1 MTEIGPREPAALARV
16 QSPGILMI
24 RFNPLGPIFEKELR
38 ATSRRRRTYIL
49 RVAYLG
55 AMLLFLLVAYLA
67 TRPSGASVSVSQ
79 RVQQQSELG
88 QAFFAVFS
96 MFGVIAMGVIGPV
109 MTSTAIGAE
118 RLHKT
123 LPVLLMTPITS
134 LQVVTGKLFSRL
146 LVSLTLIGLSLP
158 VLALVR
164 LLGGVELSQMLAV
177 LALCAVTA
185 VSTAAVGLFFSTM
198 INRAWAVILLSYMSM
213 FALFFFVPFAAS
225 AIMRTGGWLWLKLF
239 AAVNPAVN
247 VAMLAIPDAGMRGG
261 HDWWIGAAVHG
272 TLAVLLTA
280 ASAILVRRIQRN
292 EGSAT
297 AAMAPVRD
305 EPAGN
310 PRRIDRRDVGDN
322 PVLWRELGQRLFPSR
337 WQSRAAA
344 FVLVGMLLAS
354 YGIFAANNAL
364 EDEEAHILYA
374 IVFNGLTWLAV
385 CVLAATA
392 IAQEIE
398 SDTWTLLLAT
408 PLKARAIVLGKAV
421 GICRRMLWPM
431 ALVAAHFSL
440 FAALGLCS
448 WVAAFWAMWIIITF
462 NTIWVATGIYL
473 SLRLAR
479 VTLSVVLNLLIGAA
493 MYAALPLLLLILG
506 EAIAGTDNWVEG
518 AGVWIPY
525 VYLASGLDAFIPEY
539 HASKRV
545 WLPSDGYS
553 TSSML
558 LALGVIAGV
567 VHLLVST
574 ALLIWTIR
582 RFDNIVG
589 RAPQAQPATAD
600 SSHTTDVLA
609 MN

>member
-1 MTEIGPREPAALARV
+1 
-16 QSPGILMI
+16 MI
-24 RFNPLGPIFEKELR
+24 RINPLGPIFEKELR

-55 AMLLFLLVAYLA
+55 AMLLFLLVAYIA
-67 TRPSGASVSVSQ
+67 TRPSGASVSVAQ

-109 MTSTAIGAE
+109 MTSTAIGPE

-134 LQVVTGKLFSRL
+134 LQIVTGKLFSRL

-225 AIMRTGGWLWLKLF
+225 AVTRAGGWLWLKLF
-239 AAVNPAVN
+239 AALNPAVN

-261 HDWWIGAAVHG
+261 HDWWVGAAVHG
-272 TLAVLLTA
+272 TLAVLLTV
-280 ASAILVRRIQRN
+280 ASAILVRRIQRS
-292 EGSAT
+292 EGT
-297 AAMAPVRD
+297 AAAEAMAPAED
-305 EPAGN
+305 EPAGK
-310 PRRIDRRDVGDN
+310 PRGIGRRDVGDN
-322 PVLWRELGQRLFPSR
+322 PVLWRELGQPLFARR

-385 CVLAATA
+385 SVLAATA
-392 IAQEIE
+392 IAQETE

-408 PLKARAIVLGKAV
+408 PLEARAIVLGKV
-421 GICRRMLWPM
+421 MGICRRMRWPM
-431 ALVAAHFSL
+431 ALIAAHFSL
-440 FAALGLCS
+440 FAAFGVCS
-448 WVAAFWAMWIIITF
+448 LAAAFWATWIIITF
-462 NTIWVATGIYL
+462 NTIWIATGIYL

-479 VTLSVVLNLLIGAA
+479 VTLSVVLNLLIGIAI
-493 MYAALPLLLLILG
+493 YAALPLLLLILG
-506 EAIAGTDNWVEG
+506 ESIAGTDNWVES
-518 AGVWIPY
+518 AGTWIPY
-525 VYLASGLDAFIPEY
+525 AYLVSGLDAFIPEY

-545 WLPSDGYS
+545 WLPTDGYS
-553 TSSML
+553 TSSGLLML
-558 LALGVIAGV
+558 GLIAGA
-567 VHLLVST
+567 VHVLIST
-574 ALLIWTIR
+574 AVLLWTIR

-589 RAPQAQPATAD
+589 RAPQAQPLPVTAD
-600 SSHTTDVLA
+600 PSHTNDVLA